1 MSVVSKRVQCILPSG
16 AKRTRFGEKPHY
28 EEGLY
33 EIAERTYAWLVPN
46 GSWGESNSGLV
57 VGENES
63 LLIDTLWDV
72 PLTRAMLD
80 AMAHLVAE
88 APVKTLVN
96 THSDGD
102 HFYGNQLLA
111 DALIITSE
119 ASAGQMLHHPPK
131 TMLQFERLGKLL
143 SLLPFQNTRNAGHWF
158 QAMCAPYDFASVE
171 LTPANRTFSGT
182 EELSCGGREVRLIEV
197 GPAHTAGDLMVHL
210 PDAKT
215 LFAGDILF
223 IGSTPVIW
231 AGPLQNWL
239 KALDLILD
247 MDVDVI
253 VPGHGPIIGKAPIA
267 QLRKYWEFAAAEA
280 ERHFDAGATA
290 YDAAHAIVS
299 SAGFRKQAFANWD
312 SPERMVMNCEMLYRE
327 FEGRERALT
336 PVEIIKIMYRQAQL
350 AHALPNASPAAMRRR
365 V

>member
-1 MSVVSKRVQCILPSG
+1 MSVALKRVQCILPSG
-16 AKRTRFGEKPHY
+16 ARQTRFGEKPHY
-28 EEGLY
+28 DEGLY

-57 VGENES
+57 VGEGES

-72 PLTRAMLD
+72 PLTRAMLND
-80 AMAHLVAE
+80 MAHLVAKT
-88 APVKTLVN
+88 PIKTLVN

-111 DALIITSE
+111 DARIITSK
-119 ASAGQMLHHPPK
+119 ASAEQMLHHLPK
-131 TMLQFERLGKLL
+131 TMLQFERLGRLL
-143 SLLPFQNTRNAGHWF
+143 SLLPLQKARNAGHWF
-158 QAMCAPYDFASVE
+158 QTMCAPYDFASVT
-171 LTPANRTFSGT
+171 LTPANRTFSGVAKVT
-182 EELSCGGREVRLIEV
+182 CGGREVRLIEV
-197 GPAHTAGDLMVHL
+197 GPAHTAGDLMIHL
-210 PDAKT
+210 PDAKV

-223 IGSTPVIW
+223 IGSTPVMW
-231 AGPLQNWL
+231 AGPVKNWL

-247 MDVDVI
+247 LDVDVI

-267 QLRKYWEFAAAEA
+267 QLRKYWEFATAEA

-290 YDAAHAIVS
+290 YDAAQTIVTS
-299 SAGFRKQAFANWD
+299 PGFRKQAFANWD

-327 FEGRERALT
+327 FEGKERALK
-336 PVEIIKIMYRQAQL
+336 PLEIIKIMYRQAQL
-350 AHALPNASPAAMRRR
+350 AHALPDASPAAMRRK